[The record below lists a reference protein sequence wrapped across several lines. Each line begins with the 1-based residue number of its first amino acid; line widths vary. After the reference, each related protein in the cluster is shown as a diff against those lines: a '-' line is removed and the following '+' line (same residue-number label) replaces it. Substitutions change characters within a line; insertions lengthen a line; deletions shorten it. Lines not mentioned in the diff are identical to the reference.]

1 MGLFIPFVTLTFIFF
16 GIFGCFHEKHL
27 RIFGVFYEKHLR
39 KLIKSI
45 IFATKIYR
53 QIEDMERLFKRKLYN
68 RLLEWK
74 QVQNGKSAILIE
86 GARRVGKS
94 TLVEQFAKNEYESYI
109 LVDFN
114 EASEEVKS
122 LFDNLMNKDYIFLQL
137 QAMYNVVLK
146 ERKSVI
152 IFDEVQKCP
161 LARQAIKYLVKDGRY
176 DYIETGSLIS
186 IKKNTKDITIPS
198 EEERVTLYPMDYEE
212 FRWALGDEASVPL
225 LHTFFEKRLPLNQA
239 HRDKMRDFR
248 LYMLIGGMPQA
259 VKTFIETNNFSMVD
273 HVKRGIIKVYQEDFQ
288 KLDETGRLE
297 TLFMEIPS
305 QLNQTNNRY
314 KPYAVLGDVDDNK
327 LLELLK
333 DLEDSKTT
341 LFSYHSNDPNVGMSL
356 TKDIS
361 KFKIFCA
368 DTGLFVTLAFWDK
381 DHTENIIYQKLLND
395 KLSTNMGYVYENI
408 IAQILTAAG
417 NKLFYYTWKKD
428 ANHNYEIDF
437 LLSRGAKL
445 HPIEVK
451 SSGYKTHK
459 SLDAF
464 CQKFSHNIE
473 KRYLIYTK
481 DLKQDEDTLLLPVY
495 MTQFL

>member
-1 MGLFIPFVTLTFIFF
+1 
-16 GIFGCFHEKHL
+16 
-27 RIFGVFYEKHLR
+27 
-39 KLIKSI
+39 
-45 IFATKIYR
+45 
-53 QIEDMERLFKRKLYN
+53 MERIFKRKLYD

-74 QVQNGKSAILIE
+74 RVQNGKSAIMIE

-109 LVDFN
+109 LIDFN
-114 EASEEVKS
+114 EASDEVKS
-122 LFDNLMNKDYIFLQL
+122 LFNNLMNKDFIFLQL
-137 QAMYNVVLK
+137 QALYNVVLK

-186 IKKNTKDITIPS
+186 IKKNTKGITIPS

-212 FRWALGDEASVPL
+212 FRWALDDEATVPL
-225 LHTFFEKRLPLNQA
+225 LRTFYERRLPLDKA

-248 LYMLIGGMPQA
+248 MYMLVGGMPQA
-259 VKTFIETNNFSMVD
+259 VKTYIETNNFSLVD
-273 HVKRGIIKVYQEDFQ
+273 HTKRGIINVYRDDFQ
-288 KLDETGRLE
+288 KLDPSGRLE

-305 QLNQTNNRY
+305 QLSQTNNRY
-314 KPYAVLGDVDDNK
+314 KPYTVLGEVDDDK

-381 DHTENIIYQKLLND
+381 NHTENVIYQKLLND
-395 KLSTNMGYVYENI
+395 KLSTNLGYVYENI
-408 IAQILTAAG
+408 IAQVLAASG
-417 NKLFYYTWKKD
+417 NKLFYYTWPKD
-428 ANHNYEIDF
+428 ETHNYEIDF

-459 SLDAF
+459 SLDVF
-464 CQKFSHNIE
+464 CEKYSHVVE
-473 KRYLIYTK
+473 RRYLIYTK
-481 DLKQDEDTLLLPVY
+481 DLKKDMETLLLPVY

>member
-1 MGLFIPFVTLTFIFF
+1 MPS
-16 GIFGCFHEKHL
+16 
-27 RIFGVFYEKHLR
+27 RIDQV
-39 KLIKSI
+39 
-45 IFATKIYR
+45 
-53 QIEDMERLFKRKLYN
+53 QVMERIFKRKLYD

-74 QVQNGKSAILIE
+74 RVQNGKSAIMIE

-109 LVDFN
+109 LIDFN
-114 EASEEVKS
+114 EASDEVKS
-122 LFDNLMNKDYIFLQL
+122 LFNNLMNKDFIFLQL
-137 QAMYNVVLK
+137 QALYNVVLK

-186 IKKNTKDITIPS
+186 IKKNTKGITIPS

-212 FRWALGDEASVPL
+212 FRWALGDKATVPL
-225 LHTFFEKRLPLNQA
+225 LRTFYEKRLPLDKA

-248 LYMLIGGMPQA
+248 LYMLVGGMPQA
-259 VKTFIETNNFSMVD
+259 VNTYIETNNFSMVD
-273 HVKRGIIKVYQEDFQ
+273 HIKRSIINVYRDDFQ
-288 KLDETGRLE
+288 KLDQSGRLE

-305 QLNQTNNRY
+305 QLSQTNNRY
-314 KPYAVLGDVDDNK
+314 KPYSVLGEVDDDK

-395 KLSTNMGYVYENI
+395 KLSTNLGYVYENI
-408 IAQILTAAG
+408 IAQVLAASG
-417 NKLFYYTWKKD
+417 NKLFYYTWPKD
-428 ANHNYEIDF
+428 ETHNYEIDF

-459 SLDAF
+459 SLDVF
-464 CQKFSHNIE
+464 CE
-473 KRYLIYTK
+473 KYSYVVERRCLIYTK
-481 DLKQDEDTLLLPVY
+481 DLKKDTETLLLPVY

>member
-1 MGLFIPFVTLTFIFF
+1 MG
-16 GIFGCFHEKHL
+16 
-27 RIFGVFYEKHLR
+27 RI
-39 KLIKSI
+39 
-45 IFATKIYR
+45 
-53 QIEDMERLFKRKLYN
+53 FKRKLYD

-74 QVQNGKSAILIE
+74 RTQNGKSAILIE

-109 LVDFN
+109 LIDFN

-122 LFDNLMNKDYIFLQL
+122 LFNNLMNKDYIFLQL
-137 QAMYNVVLK
+137 QALYNVVLK
-146 ERKSVI
+146 ERKSAI

-161 LARQAIKYLVKDGRY
+161 PARQAIKYLVKDGRY

-186 IKKNTKDITIPS
+186 IKKNTKSITIPS

-212 FRWALGDEASVPL
+212 FRWALGDEATVPL
-225 LHTFFEKRLPLNQA
+225 LRAFYEKRLPLNNA

-259 VKTFIETNNFSMVD
+259 VDTFIKTNNFSLVD
-273 HVKRGIIKVYQEDFQ
+273 HTKRGIIKVYQEDFQ
-288 KLDETGRLE
+288 KLDDTGRLE
-297 TLFMEIPS
+297 ALFMEIPS
-305 QLNQTNNRY
+305 QLSQTNNRY
-314 KPYAVLGDVDDNK
+314 KPYAVLGDVNDDK

-333 DLEDSKTT
+333 NLEDSKTT

-395 KLSTNMGYVYENI
+395 KLSTNLGYVYENV
-408 IAQILTAAG
+408 IAQMLATAG
-417 NKLFYYTWKKD
+417 NKLFYYSWSKD
-428 ANHNYEIDF
+428 ETHKYEIDF
-437 LLSRGAKL
+437 LLSRGTKL
-445 HPIEVK
+445 LPIEVK
-451 SSGYKTHK
+451 SSGYKSHK

-464 CQKFSHNIE
+464 CRKFSSIIG

-481 DLKQDEDTLLLPVY
+481 DLKKDEDTLMLPVY
-495 MTQFL
+495 MTPFL

>member
-1 MGLFIPFVTLTFIFF
+1 M
-16 GIFGCFHEKHL
+16 K
-27 RIFGVFYEKHLR
+27 RI
-39 KLIKSI
+39 
-45 IFATKIYR
+45 
-53 QIEDMERLFKRKLYN
+53 FKRKLYN

-94 TLVEQFAKNEYESYI
+94 TLIEQFAKNEYESYI
-109 LVDFN
+109 LIDFN
-114 EASEEVKS
+114 EASDEVKA
-122 LFDNLMNKDYIFLQL
+122 LFNNLMNKDFIFLQL
-137 QAMYNVVLK
+137 QALYNVVLK
-146 ERKSVI
+146 ERRSVI

-161 LARQAIKYLVKDGRY
+161 PARQAIKYLVKDGRY

-212 FRWALGDEASVPL
+212 FRWALGDEATVPL
-225 LHTFFEKRLPLNQA
+225 LRTFYEKHLPLDKA

-248 LYMLIGGMPQA
+248 LYMLVGGMPQA
-259 VKTFIETNNFSMVD
+259 VSAYIETNNFSMVD
-273 HVKRGIIKVYQEDFQ
+273 KAKRGIIKVYQEDFQ

-305 QLNQTNNRY
+305 QLSQTNNRY
-314 KPYAVLGDVDDNK
+314 KPFAVLGQIDDGK

-361 KFKIFCA
+361 KFKIFCG

-381 DHTENIIYQKLLND
+381 DHTENVIYQKLLND
-395 KLSTNMGYVYENI
+395 KLSTNLGYVYENV
-408 IAQILTAAG
+408 IAQMLAASG
-417 NKLFYYTWKKD
+417 NKLFYYTWPKD
-428 ANHNYEIDF
+428 ETHNYEIDF

-445 HPIEVK
+445 HPLEVK

-459 SLDAF
+459 SLDVF
-464 CQKFSHNIE
+464 CQKYSHIVE
-473 KRYLIYTK
+473 RRYLIYTK
-481 DLKQDEDTLLLPVY
+481 DLQKDEETLMIPVY
-495 MTQFL
+495 MTPFL

>member
-1 MGLFIPFVTLTFIFF
+1 M
-16 GIFGCFHEKHL
+16 
-27 RIFGVFYEKHLR
+27 R
-39 KLIKSI
+39 KSNNIT
-45 IFATKIYR
+45 IFA
-53 QIEDMERLFKRKLYN
+53 
-68 RLLEWK
+68 
-74 QVQNGKSAILIE
+74 
-86 GARRVGKS
+86 
-94 TLVEQFAKNEYESYI
+94 
-109 LVDFN
+109 
-114 EASEEVKS
+114 
-122 LFDNLMNKDYIFLQL
+122 NLFLQL
-137 QAMYNVVLK
+137 QALYNVVLK

-186 IKKNTKDITIPS
+186 IKKNTKGITIPS

-212 FRWALGDEASVPL
+212 FRWALGDEATMPL
-225 LHTFFEKRLPLNQA
+225 LRTFYERRLPLDKA

-248 LYMLIGGMPQA
+248 LYMLVGGMPQA
-259 VKTFIETNNFSMVD
+259 VNTYIETNNFSLVD
-273 HVKRGIIKVYQEDFQ
+273 HTKRGIINVYRDDFQ
-288 KLDETGRLE
+288 KLDPSGRLE

-305 QLNQTNNRY
+305 QLSQTNNRY
-314 KPYAVLGDVDDNK
+314 KPYSVLGEIDDDK

-341 LFSYHSNDPNVGMSL
+341 LFSFHSNDPNVGMSL

-395 KLSTNMGYVYENI
+395 KLSTNLGYVYENI
-408 IAQILTAAG
+408 IAQVLAASG
-417 NKLFYYTWKKD
+417 NKLFYYTWPKD
-428 ANHNYEIDF
+428 ETHNYEVDF

-451 SSGYKTHK
+451 SSGYKAHK
-459 SLDAF
+459 SLDVF
-464 CQKFSHNIE
+464 CEKYSHVVE
-473 KRYLIYTK
+473 RRYLIYTK
-481 DLKQDEDTLLLPVY
+481 DLKRDMETLLLPVY

>member
-1 MGLFIPFVTLTFIFF
+1 MKYMV
-16 GIFGCFHEKHL
+16 
-27 RIFGVFYEKHLR
+27 
-39 KLIKSI
+39 
-45 IFATKIYR
+45 
-53 QIEDMERLFKRKLYN
+53 MERIFKRKLYD

-74 QVQNGKSAILIE
+74 RVQNGKSAIMIE

-109 LVDFN
+109 LIDFN
-114 EASEEVKS
+114 EASDEVKS
-122 LFDNLMNKDYIFLQL
+122 LFNSLMNKDFIFLQL
-137 QAMYNVVLK
+137 QALYNVVLK

-186 IKKNTKDITIPS
+186 IKKNTKGITIPS

-212 FRWALGDEASVPL
+212 FRWALGDEATVPL
-225 LHTFFEKRLPLNQA
+225 LRTFFDRRLPLDKA

-248 LYMLIGGMPQA
+248 LYMLVGGMPQA
-259 VKTFIETNNFSMVD
+259 VSTYIETNNFSLVD
-273 HVKRGIIKVYQEDFQ
+273 HTKRGIINVYRDDFQ
-288 KLDETGRLE
+288 KLDPSGRLE

-305 QLNQTNNRY
+305 QLSQTNNRY
-314 KPYAVLGDVDDNK
+314 KPYAVLGDVDDDK

-381 DHTENIIYQKLLND
+381 DHTENIIYQKLLSD
-395 KLSTNMGYVYENI
+395 KLNTNLGYVYENI
-408 IAQILTAAG
+408 IAQVLAASG
-417 NKLFYYTWKKD
+417 NKMFYYTWPKD
-428 ANHNYEIDF
+428 ETHNYEVDF

-459 SLDAF
+459 SLDVF
-464 CQKFSHNIE
+464 CEKYSHVVE
-473 KRYLIYTK
+473 RRYLIYTK
-481 DLKQDEDTLLLPVY
+481 DLKRDMETLLLPVY